1 MKKTKRVAI
10 LIATTALACSAI
22 AFSACGGG
30 SDEGVKVSKS
40 EWQERLTIKV
50 ESYDSLTATSCMC
63 STYSKEQAAEYGEWR
78 SQKEIQ
84 QIDNKAQIYCYT
96 KENETYDPNN
106 SKAVDGFIKTTKATY
121 SFCYNGN
128 YYSWSEGDKTQ
139 SRPYGV
145 TKITKADF
153 LSRIQGVN
161 GQTLTLSAYANPQ
174 VYESFTFNDKTKTYE
189 IVKSENMSIGLQ
201 FMKDGG
207 VKMINQMT
215 SIERYE
221 ISIEKLNSSTITVP
235 QQAYTDVDA
244 YLANK

>member
-10 LIATTALACSAI
+10 LIATATLACSAI

-30 SDEGVKVSKS
+30 SDNGVKVSKS
-40 EWQERLTIKV
+40 EWQEHLTIEV
-50 ESYDSLTATSCMC
+50 DSYDSLTATDCTY
-63 STYSKEQAAEYGEWR
+63 STYSKEQAAEYGEWH

-84 QIDNKAQIYCYT
+84 QIDNKAQIYCST
-96 KENETYDPNN
+96 KENETYAPNN
-106 SKAVDGFIKTTKATY
+106 SKAVDGFIKTTKITY

-128 YYSWSEGDKTQ
+128 YYSWSENDKTQ

-145 TKITKADF
+145 TALTKADF
-153 LSRIQGVN
+153 INRIQNVN

-174 VYESFTFNDKTKTYE
+174 VYESFKFNDKTKTYE

-201 FMKDGG
+201 FFKDGG

-215 SIERYE
+215 SLERYE
-221 ISIEKLNSSTITVP
+221 ISIEKLNSTTITIP